1 MTAEPNDDIEELL
14 RALPPAPP
22 DWVMAAEE
30 IPRLQEAGQRS
41 GSDGT
46 GDLAAALRHVGLD
59 PDERRLRVA
68 GLLRASGTSRR
79 RARPAIVR

>member
-1 MTAEPNDDIEELL
+1 MTAEPNDDSEALL

-22 DWVMAAEE
+22 DWVTAAEE
-30 IPRLQEAGQRS
+30 IPRLQEAVQRS
-41 GSDGT
+41 RSHAT

-68 GLLRASGTSRR
+68 ELLRANGTSRR
-79 RARPAIVR
+79 RAVGAIVR